1 MCLSLKTRHLANL
14 YLMVILPL
22 SSTHTSIFPGYRSSP
37 TNHHMQNQTT
47 LASPPTAPAAIVVF
61 KSCACFSRV
70 FFSFFCSFF
79 CRFHSPLLHVCSP
92 ASPLCLVPAALRALR
107 WVELAMAVI
116 GVSSHRLE
124 SCDEHDEDGFSRGD
138 LAYVCKC
145 ASLSILWLSAAAIL
159 SKSILVSPRA
169 SGNRTIILTAYS
181 VEV

>member
-1 MCLSLKTRHLANL
+1 MCLNSKTRHLANL

-22 SSTHTSIFPGYRSSP
+22 SSTHTSIFPGYKSSP

-47 LASPPTAPAAIVVF
+47 LASPPTAPVIVVF

-70 FFSFFCSFF
+70 FCSFFCSFI

-124 SCDEHDEDGFSRGD
+124 SCDEHDEDGFSRGN

-145 ASLSILWLSAAAIL
+145 ASLSISWLSAAAIL
-159 SKSILVSPRA
+159 SKSILVSLRA
-169 SGNRTIILTAYS
+169 SGNRTIILTAYA